1 MFRRAVLL
9 VTAMVIGGA
18 AGAAPAR
25 ADVSP
30 AGCLVNGLNLT
41 LAKSGQIFRQ
51 GDTITFT
58 IYADNVNQPLGGIS
72 CDVTGAT
79 LGFNPPN
86 PDGSENQDVNAPTS
100 ITVATNQDFLNPFT
114 FKQVATFPWVVN
126 LNPDVTSA
134 LAQTVVHGSL
144 HDLPV
149 TRAFAKIGKDLG
161 FEVTN
166 PKLAITKV
174 GSIQQGQAPQNVT
187 YTYVVTNDSTTPVPM
202 NNVKV
207 SDDKC
212 ANPTY
217 VGGDNGDGLLS
228 NGESWTFTCTSLL
241 QAPGVYTNT
250 ASACANSTVPGD
262 TTRPVCSPPATWTV
276 TLTAPP
282 PPAGAVKGASAKS
295 PKACVSLASTNLKVR
310 ARELNTVRVRV
321 RVNGKDIAKSK
332 VRITGPAGLKKTGT
346 TNSKGMVTFVLRP
359 KKSGRLTVASDQCA
373 VKAKISIKPARRV
386 VAPALPEVTG

>member
-9 VTAMVIGGA
+9 ATAIGVCA
-18 AGAAPAR
+18 ALGSAPAR

-58 IYADNVNQPLGGIS
+58 VYADNVNSGAGIS

-86 PDGSENQDVNAPTS
+86 PDGSENQDVNAPTA
-100 ITVATNQDFLNPFT
+100 ITVATNQDFLNPFP
-114 FKQVATFPWVVN
+114 FKLVATFPWVVN

-134 LAQTVVHGSL
+134 LALTVVHGSL

-166 PKLAITKV
+166 PKLSITKV

-187 YTYVVTNDSTTPVPM
+187 YTYVVRNDSTTPVPM

-217 VGGDNGDGLLS
+217 VGGDNGDSLLS
-228 NGESWTFTCTSLL
+228 NGESWTFTCSSLL
-241 QAPGVYTNT
+241 QAAGVYTNT

-282 PPAGAVKGASAKS
+282 AAPKGAVKAAS
-295 PKACVSLASTNLKVR
+295 ACVSVASQNLKVR
-310 ARELNTVRVRV
+310 AREINTVRVRV
-321 RVNGKDIAKSK
+321 RVNGRNIAKSK
-332 VRITGPAGLKKTGT
+332 VKINGPAGLKKTGV
-346 TNSKGMVTFVLRP
+346 TNRKGMVTFVVRP
-359 KKSGRLTVASDQCA
+359 KKSGRLTITSDQCA
-373 VKAKISIKPARRV
+373 VKARVSVKPARRV

>member
-9 VTAMVIGGA
+9 VTAIGVCGVL
-18 AGAAPAR
+18 GSAPAR

-58 IYADNVNQPLGGIS
+58 VYADNVNQPLGGTS

-79 LGFNPPN
+79 IGFNPPN
-86 PDGSENQDVNAPTS
+86 PDGTENQDVNAPTA
-100 ITVATNQDFLNPFT
+100 ITVATNQNFLNPFT

-126 LNPDVTSA
+126 LNPAVTSA
-134 LAQTVVHGSL
+134 LALAVVHGSI
-144 HDLPV
+144 HDLNP

-166 PKLAITKV
+166 PKLNITKV
-174 GSIQQGQAPQNVT
+174 GSISAGQAPQNVT
-187 YTYVVTNDSTTPVPM
+187 YTYVVTNTSTTPVPM
-202 NNVKV
+202 NSVVV

-217 VGGDNGDGLLS
+217 VGGDGGDGLLA
-228 NGESWTFTCTSLL
+228 NGESWTYTCTSLL
-241 QAPGVYTNT
+241 QAAGVYTNT
-250 ASACANSTVPGD
+250 ASACAHSTVPGD

-282 PPAGAVKGASAKS
+282 APKGAVKAAS
-295 PKACVSLASTNLKVR
+295 ACVSVAAQHLKVR
-310 ARELNTVRVRV
+310 AREINTVRVRV
-321 RVNGKDIAKSK
+321 RVNGKNIASSK
-332 VRITGPAGLKKTGT
+332 VKIHGPAGLKKTGV
-346 TNSKGMVTFVLRP
+346 TNRKGMVTFVVRP
-359 KKSGRLTVASDQCA
+359 KKSGRLTITSDQCA
-373 VKAKISIKPARRV
+373 VKAKISVKPARRV